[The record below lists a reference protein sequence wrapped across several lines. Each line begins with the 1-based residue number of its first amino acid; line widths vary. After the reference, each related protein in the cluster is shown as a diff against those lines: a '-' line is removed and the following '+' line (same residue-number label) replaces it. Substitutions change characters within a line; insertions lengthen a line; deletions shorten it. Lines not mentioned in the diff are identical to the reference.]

1 MVRMPH
7 VLKQFRLKA
16 NTSMLM
22 IPFATISLQMPI
34 FVPMMFLFIAKYRH
48 FNLLQQFA
56 I

>member
-1 MVRMPH
+1 MPH
-7 VLKQFRLKA
+7 VLKQVRLKA
-16 NTSMLM
+16 HTSLLQ
-22 IPFATISLQMPI
+22 FATISLQMPI